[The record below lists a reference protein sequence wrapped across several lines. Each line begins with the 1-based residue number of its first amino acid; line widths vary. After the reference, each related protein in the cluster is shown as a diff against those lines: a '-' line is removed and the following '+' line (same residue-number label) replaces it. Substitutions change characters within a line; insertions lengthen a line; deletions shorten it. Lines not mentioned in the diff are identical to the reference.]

1 MTNKAL
7 LIPLGIFVALVII
20 LAIGFKLEDPHLLP
34 SALIERP
41 FPEFSLRELGKSD
54 SVITKAELTGSV
66 SLVNVW
72 ATWCPNCVVEH
83 PELMRIS
90 KEEGIPIYGIN
101 YNDEDAKAIRWLE
114 RYKNP
119 YERVIVDN
127 EGRLGIDLGVYGA
140 PETFIVDQNGVIQH
154 RHVGTLTRKIFQDE
168 FVPVIRHLEQKVA
181 MTDAAD
187 DTVDGGDS

>member
-1 MTNKAL
+1 MNNKSL
-7 LIPLGIFVALVII
+7 LIPLGLFVGLVLI
-20 LAIGFKLEDPHLLP
+20 LSVGFKLEDPHLLP
-34 SALIERP
+34 SALVDRP
-41 FPEFSLRELGKSD
+41 FPEFSLRELGSPD
-54 SVITKAELTGSV
+54 RMITEADLTGSV

-101 YNDEDAKAIRWLE
+101 YNDEDGKALRWLD

-119 YERVIVDN
+119 YKRVIVDDK
-127 EGRLGIDLGVYGA
+127 GRLGIDLGVYGA

-154 RHVGTLTRKIFQDE
+154 RHVGTVTRRVFENE
-168 FVPVIRHLEQKVA
+168 FVPIIRHLEQNVA
-181 MTDAAD
+181 TGSAAEAR
-187 DTVDGGDS
+187 DS